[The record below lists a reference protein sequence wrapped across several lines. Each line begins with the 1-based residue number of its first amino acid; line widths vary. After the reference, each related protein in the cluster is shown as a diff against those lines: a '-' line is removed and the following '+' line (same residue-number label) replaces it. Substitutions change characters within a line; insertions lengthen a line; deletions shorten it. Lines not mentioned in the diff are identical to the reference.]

1 MIDNLEDGFS
11 DLRIGI
17 AYISHHLYLDLHNL
31 KGARDRQ
38 EDRTT
43 NPQNIRASLKVVLT
57 LKLNLNLFLHF
68 QLLCIEKEN
77 SSFEQLLC
85 WGIRKGKKN
94 SKNPLLDCSDIK
106 FRWRCRILLFS
117 FFCPFGE
124 GRLSLI
130 EIMGLLARGFKT
142 VRSID
147 STCNISLGISLGT
160 LNGKTQRGKVCS
172 SIPES
177 DHLAFYP

>member
-85 WGIRKGKKN
+85 WGIRKGKKTQKILCLIVLISN
-94 SKNPLLDCSDIK
+94 LDGDVEFCCSA
-106 FRWRCRILLFS
+106 FS
-117 FFCPFGE
+117 
-124 GRLSLI
+124 
-130 EIMGLLARGFKT
+130 
-142 VRSID
+142 VRSE
-147 STCNISLGISLGT
+147 
-160 LNGKTQRGKVCS
+160 RVAY
-172 SIPES
+172 
-177 DHLAFYP
+177 H